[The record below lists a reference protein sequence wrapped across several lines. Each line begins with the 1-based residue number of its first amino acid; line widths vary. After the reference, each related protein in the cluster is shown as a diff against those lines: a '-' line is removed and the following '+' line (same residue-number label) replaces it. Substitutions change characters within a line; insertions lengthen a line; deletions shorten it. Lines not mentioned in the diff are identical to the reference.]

1 MIHGFTL
8 VSEWALLGTIILF
21 AAWLTTLL
29 LRRNAGM
36 RHLTWL
42 IAFSAL
48 LIVPG
53 VTAIVPS
60 SHVFQLQSAA
70 FHSSVSPGIGMTS
83 QGAAR
88 VESSGSGRVITSIQ
102 EWRGIEFGLA
112 CVWVMGFVT
121 ITLHGVL
128 AIYRLGVHRHTSVK
142 YSFDALDPAE
152 LSAKVGM
159 KRRWELRVSET
170 SNLGSAMTWGNR
182 NPVVLLPQA
191 SVSWPKNRLEVV
203 LLHELA
209 HVRRRDSLTQML
221 AFIVCALY
229 WFNPAVWLCSRAMR
243 AEAELAADDVVL
255 LCGIRPSFYAG
266 ELLRF
271 ASLLGQK
278 SRPFHP
284 IGIAFM
290 KHPKIEKRIRS
301 IVDPA
306 RSRFR
311 VKLIQVLSAVAIG
324 AFGVIALASLRP
336 TVPILS
342 QRAPSSADSFSPLQ
356 KASGP
361 TGKRRA
367 PAPDR
372 GKADLPAYRASSDS
386 RERQIPKAHGNPDS
400 LRRSNSSDEFIAPD
414 SDVFANAEPA
424 LKKSRTTNGAGAD
437 SPPASADSLPRS
449 KPGLPRIP
457 TQSKPESPDNN
468 TPPSESEDSLPTNR

>member
-1 MIHGFTL
+1 MPFK
-8 VSEWALLGTIILF
+8 EWRT
-21 AAWLTTLL
+21 
-29 LRRNAGM
+29 
-36 RHLTWL
+36 
-42 IAFSAL
+42 IAF
-48 LIVPG
+48 
-53 VTAIVPS
+53 
-60 SHVFQLQSAA
+60 
-70 FHSSVSPGIGMTS
+70 
-83 QGAAR
+83 
-88 VESSGSGRVITSIQ
+88 
-102 EWRGIEFGLA
+102 GLVCLWA
-112 CVWVMGFVT
+112 MGFVT
-121 ITLHGVL
+121 VAFQGVF
-128 AIYRLGVHRHTSVK
+128 AVYRLGIHRRSSVR
-142 YSFDALDPAE
+142 YSLDALDLAE
-152 LSAKVGM
+152 LAAKVGL

-271 ASLLGQK
+271 ASKLGQK

-301 IVDPA
+301 IIDPA
-306 RSRFR
+306 CSRFR
-311 VKLIQVLSAVAIG
+311 VKLIHVLTAVAIG
-324 AFGVIALASLRP
+324 AFGVLALASLRP

-342 QRAPSSADSFSPLQ
+342 QTAPSSADSYSPLQ
-356 KASGP
+356 KTSGP
-361 TGKRRA
+361 AGKRRA

-372 GKADLPAYRASSDS
+372 GNADLPAYRASSDS
-386 RERQIPKAHGNPDS
+386 RERQIPEAHGSLDS
-400 LRRSNSSDEFIAPD
+400 LRRSTSADEFIAPE

-424 LKKSRTTNGAGAD
+424 LKKSRTTDGAGAD

-449 KPGLPRIP
+449 KPGLPRIS
-457 TQSKPESPDNN
+457 TQREPESPDNN